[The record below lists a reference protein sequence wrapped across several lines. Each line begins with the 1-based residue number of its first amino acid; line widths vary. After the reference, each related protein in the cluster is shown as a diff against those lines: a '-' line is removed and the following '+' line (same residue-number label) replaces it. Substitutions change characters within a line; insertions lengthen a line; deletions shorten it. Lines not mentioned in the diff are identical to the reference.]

1 MNYIG
6 KELFKLSQMK
16 KVKLFLIVGFM
27 LLTSCCCI
35 AQTVSDLI
43 NTKWKY
49 EKRGIA
55 HFIEFTKDSIIETR
69 YNYYD
74 GFNLSFSKPYYLS
87 EVLSTCFDKTKVG
100 TPTSGKYLLYWNE
113 KLHIVEYCEIKE
125 LSADSLVLFYEAKP
139 NYVGAAD
146 VYITYKRLYR

>member
-1 MNYIG
+1 
-6 KELFKLSQMK
+6 MK
-16 KVKLFLIVGFM
+16 KVKLFLIVGFIQIVN
-27 LLTSCCCI
+27 LSCN
-35 AQTVSDLI
+35 AQKCSTLI

-49 EKRGIA
+49 ERHGVTYYK
-55 HFIEFTKDSIIETR
+55 EFKKDSIIEIR
-69 YNYYD
+69 CSSYD
-74 GFNLSFSKPYYLS
+74 GSKISFSKPYYLS

-113 KLHIVEYCEIKE
+113 KLHKVEYCEIKE

-146 VYITYKRLYR
+146 VYITYKRAL

>member
-1 MNYIG
+1 
-6 KELFKLSQMK
+6 MK

-87 EVLSTCFDKTKVG
+87 KELSTRFDKTKVG
-100 TPTSGKYLLYWNE
+100 TLTSGKYLLCWND
-113 KLHIVEYCEIKE
+113 KLHEIEDCEIKKM
-125 LSADSLVLFYEAKP
+125 SVDSLILFFAAKP
-139 NYVGAAD
+139 NYVGSAD
-146 VYITYKRLYR
+146 VYWTYKRIW